1 MLNIHLNG
9 DVRSVPVGTNV
20 AQLVATLAL
29 SGKRF
34 AVERNGEIISKSCL
48 ETTLLADK
56 DRVEIVIAVGG
67 G

>member
-9 DVRSVPVGTNV
+9 ETRAVPAGTNV

-29 SGKRF
+29 YGKRF
-34 AVERNGEIISKSCL
+34 AVERNGEIIPKSCL
-48 ETTLLADK
+48 ETTLVADK